1 MHKGHT
7 LKSYRSVSSL
17 YWNAVFVRLPVLTPL
32 TKSDLLHEFNSWKLT
47 HQEWIISQRRNN
59 CILFVFIRLKHFST
73 YLKFL
78 LICPLEHESAKHKTQ
93 QQKPTTVTFYGSLH
107 YVAMRCEVFN
117 IRGFHNWRAYHY
129 PLCIITCASP
139 TNLWQKTRRSK
150 IYLLIVLYIN
160 NYLSVMLKVHTAT
173 SQIWQWI
180 PFCDKVRKSV
190 QTQLHMKAE
199 WLNKTLTPCHKD
211 LYHPLNGKTLKK

>member
-129 PLCIITCASP
+129 PLCTILFTTASRTALGP
-139 TNLWQKTRRSK
+139 TQPPIQWVPGVLSLGVKRLGREADTHLHLVPRSK
-150 IYLLIVLYIN
+150 NELHYTSTPQYAF
-160 NYLSVMLKVHTAT
+160 TA
-173 SQIWQWI
+173 W
-180 PFCDKVRKSV
+180 CLV
-190 QTQLHMKAE
+190 KA
-199 WLNKTLTPCHKD
+199 
-211 LYHPLNGKTLKK
+211 